1 MDSNVS
7 TGLLLVHLFFL
18 IIEIW
23 ALIRCLTRPQ
33 WAFDAARISKTLWLM
48 LLIIGLFLPCFGY
61 VFSLWYLFST
71 DRAVRNQMQ
80 LGRGPGF
87 PGGAPQY

>member
-1 MDSNVS
+1 MDNVS
-7 TGLLLVHLFFL
+7 TGLLLVHLFFFV
-18 IIEIW
+18 IEVW
-23 ALIRCLTRPQ
+23 ALVKCISRPR
-33 WAFDAARISKTLWLM
+33 WAFDSARISKNLWLI
-48 LLIIGLFLPCFGY
+48 LLVIGLFLPLLGY
-61 VFSLWYLFST
+61 VFALWYLFST

>member
-7 TGLLLVHLFFL
+7 TGLVLVHLFFFL
-18 IIEIW
+18 IEVV
-23 ALIRCLTRPQ
+23 ALLRCAMRPR
-33 WAFDAARISKTLWLM
+33 WAFEAALRSKTLWLI
-48 LLIIGLFLPCFGY
+48 LLIVGLFLPLLGY
-61 VFSLWYLFST
+61 VFALWYLFST

>member
-7 TGLLLVHLFFL
+7 TGLVLVHLFFFL
-18 IIEIW
+18 VELV
-23 ALIRCLTRPQ
+23 ALIRCITRPQ
-33 WAFDAARISKTLWLM
+33 WAFDAARISKGLWLT

-61 VFSLWYLFST
+61 VIALWYLFST
-71 DRAVRNQMQ
+71 DRAVRNQLQ
-80 LGRGPGF
+80 VGRGPGF